1 MGTDEPAP
9 DRPRRRRALTA
20 VHWVALVLAG
30 LVAILSVIAIWT
42 RNQVV
47 DTDRYVRTV
56 APLATEPPI
65 QDLLVDSLTNAIAD
79 PERTAQ
85 FAQRLLPPRA
95 EPLATPIAAA
105 AESFVRERL
114 GRFIRSD
121 RFAELWRQVSL
132 TTHDSAVRLITGSD
146 QSKVQVV
153 GDQLVV
159 RLGPLLGP
167 ARQAIEQ
174 AGLKVPL
181 RELPA
186 GEEPQIVL
194 GDASDLESVRGI
206 VDLLQKLAWLL
217 PALGLILLV
226 VAAVTG
232 PGLRRGILRAGLALA
247 IAMVVLLLALLIG
260 RSFYLDAVTS
270 PRLPEAAARAAFDTL
285 LHYMRVGIWIVL
297 AAAVVIALGAFAAGF
312 IARRRAPE
320 PTAA

>member
-1 MGTDEPAP
+1 MANDDP
-9 DRPRRRRALTA
+9 PRRHRALTA
-20 VHWVALVLAG
+20 VHWVALVLAA
-30 LVAILSVIAIWT
+30 LLAILSVIAVWT

-79 PERTAQ
+79 PDRTAQ

-95 EPLATPIAAA
+95 EPLATPIAAG
-105 AESFVRERL
+105 AESFVREQL

-121 RFAELWRQVSL
+121 TFADLWRDVSRR
-132 TTHDSAVRLITGSD
+132 THDSAVNLLTGTD
-146 QSKVQVV
+146 DSKVQIV

-167 ARQAIEQ
+167 ARKAVTD

-181 RELPA
+181 RELSA

-194 GDASDLESVRGI
+194 GDASDLESVRGL

-217 PALGLILLV
+217 PVLALILLGV
-226 VAAVTG
+226 GAVCG
-232 PGLRRGILRAGLALA
+232 PTLRRGILRAGLALA
-247 IAMVVLLLALLIG
+247 AAMLVLGAALLIG
-260 RSFYLDAVTS
+260 RSLYLDAVTS
-270 PRLPEAAARAAFDTL
+270 PQLPEDAARAAFDTL
-285 LHYMRVGIWIVL
+285 LHYMRNGILVL
-297 AAAVVIALGAFAAGF
+297 LAIGVVVALGAFLAGR
-312 IARRRAPE
+312 IRRAPS
-320 PTAA
+320 AA